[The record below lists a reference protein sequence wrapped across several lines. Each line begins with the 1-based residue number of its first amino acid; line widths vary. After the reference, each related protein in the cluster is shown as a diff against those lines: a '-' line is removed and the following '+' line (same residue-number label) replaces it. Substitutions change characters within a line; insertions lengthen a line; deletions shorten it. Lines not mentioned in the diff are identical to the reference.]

1 MSEAEDDLPPYE
13 GIALA
18 DVRLVRT
25 RADAD
30 AALAALLACDA
41 VGFDTESKPTFQKG
55 EQSTGPHLVQ
65 LATDRHAYLFQIG
78 TARPPRKANGA
89 AGVPAAGVPVADT
102 PVGGD
107 PAAGDPAAGDPSGG
121 APAAADAD
129 AAAGAATVPAPAP
142 AVPGI
147 DVLHAVLESA
157 TILKVGFGLGDDLR
171 RLRAK
176 LGIDARN
183 VLDLST
189 ALRRGERNAWGAKT
203 AVARMFGKRL
213 QKSRKITT
221 TNWALPR
228 LTDKQIQYAADD
240 AHVALRIYRHWRAN
254 PPPPLPPKPV
264 AGGPRRA
271 AQPKPQS

>member
-1 MSEAEDDLPPYE
+1 MSEAEDDLPPYQ

-18 DVRLVRT
+18 DVRLVRN

-30 AALAALLACDA
+30 GALAALLASDA
-41 VGFDTESKPTFQKG
+41 IGFDTESKPTFQKG

-65 LATDRHAYLFQIG
+65 LATDEHAYLFQIG
-78 TARPPRKANGA
+78 ARPARAPE
-89 AGVPAAGVPVADT
+89 PAE
-102 PVGGD
+102 GG
-107 PAAGDPAAGDPSGG
+107 
-121 APAAADAD
+121 
-129 AAAGAATVPAPAP
+129 TPAPA
-142 AVPGI
+142 PGI
-147 DVLHAVLESA
+147 DVLRAVLESSA
-157 TILKVGFGLGDDLR
+157 ILKVGFGLGDDLR

-176 LGIDARN
+176 LGIETRN

-189 ALRRGERNAWGAKT
+189 ALRRGERNALGAKT
-203 AVARMFGKRL
+203 AVARFFGKRL

-228 LTDKQIQYAADD
+228 LSDKQILNAADD

-271 AQPKPQS
+271 AQPTPRT

>member
-1 MSEAEDDLPPYE
+1 MSEADDALPPYE
-13 GIALA
+13 GILLA

-25 RADAD
+25 RQDAD
-30 AALAALLACDA
+30 GALAALLASDT

-65 LATDRHAYLFQIG
+65 LATDQHAYLFQIG
-78 TARPPRKANGA
+78 AR
-89 AGVPAAGVPVADT
+89 
-102 PVGGD
+102 
-107 PAAGDPAAGDPSGG
+107 
-121 APAAADAD
+121 
-129 AAAGAATVPAPAP
+129 PAPAESAAP
-142 AVPGI
+142 ADPGV
-147 DVLHAVLESA
+147 DVLRAVLESA
-157 TILKVGFGLGDDLR
+157 AILKVGFGLGDDLR

-176 LGIDARN
+176 LGIETRN

-189 ALRRGERNAWGAKT
+189 ALRRGERNALGAKT
-203 AVARMFGKRL
+203 AVARFFGQRL

-228 LTDKQIQYAADD
+228 LTDKQILYAADD

-264 AGGPRRA
+264 AGGPMRA
-271 AQPKPQS
+271 AQPKPRQ

>member
-1 MSEAEDDLPPYE
+1 MSEAEDALPPYE

-18 DVRLVRT
+18 DVRLVRS
-25 RADAD
+25 RQDAD
-30 AALAALLACDA
+30 GALAALLASDA
-41 VGFDTESKPTFQKG
+41 IGFDTESKPTFQKG

-78 TARPPRKANGA
+78 ARPI
-89 AGVPAAGVPVADT
+89 
-102 PVGGD
+102 
-107 PAAGDPAAGDPSGG
+107 
-121 APAAADAD
+121 
-129 AAAGAATVPAPAP
+129 PAPAP
-142 AVPGI
+142 SASGDTAPAAIPGI
-147 DVLHAVLESA
+147 DVLRAVLESPA
-157 TILKVGFGLGDDLR
+157 ILKVGFGLGDDLR

-176 LGIDARN
+176 LGIETRN

-189 ALRRGERNAWGAKT
+189 ALRRGERNALGAKT
-203 AVARMFGKRL
+203 AVARFFGQRL

-228 LTDKQIQYAADD
+228 LSDKQILYAADD

-264 AGGPRRA
+264 VGGPRRA
-271 AQPKPQS
+271 AQPKPGS

>member
-18 DVRLVRT
+18 DVRLVRS
-25 RADAD
+25 RQDAD
-30 AALAALLACDA
+30 GALAALLASDA
-41 VGFDTESKPTFQKG
+41 IGFDTESKPTFQKG

-65 LATDRHAYLFQIG
+65 LATDQHAYLFQIG
-78 TARPPRKANGA
+78 ARP
-89 AGVPAAGVPVADT
+89 VV
-102 PVGGD
+102 
-107 PAAGDPAAGDPSGG
+107 
-121 APAAADAD
+121 APAPSASD
-129 AAAGAATVPAPAP
+129 AAAPSAI
-142 AVPGI
+142 PGI
-147 DVLHAVLESA
+147 DVLRAVLESPA
-157 TILKVGFGLGDDLR
+157 ILKVGFGLGDDLR

-176 LGIDARN
+176 LGIETRN

-189 ALRRGERNAWGAKT
+189 ALRRGERNALGAKT
-203 AVARMFGKRL
+203 AVARFFGKRL

-228 LTDKQIQYAADD
+228 LSDKQILYAADD

-264 AGGPRRA
+264 VGGPRRA
-271 AQPKPQS
+271 AQPKPGS